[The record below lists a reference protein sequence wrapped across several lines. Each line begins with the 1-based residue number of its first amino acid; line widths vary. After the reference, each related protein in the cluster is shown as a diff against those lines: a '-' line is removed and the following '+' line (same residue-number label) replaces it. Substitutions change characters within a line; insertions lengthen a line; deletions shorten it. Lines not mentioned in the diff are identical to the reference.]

1 MYHMSEVVTVNTGRL
16 TDRKCIIFVILWG
29 KRNYSLS
36 FLGNCEPLKAL
47 KNL

>member
-1 MYHMSEVVTVNTGRL
+1 MDTGRL

-36 FLGNCEPLKAL
+36 FLGNCEPLKGDYE
-47 KNL
+47 KISVN